1 MFNHLNRFGLLVGIF
16 IVKKKKG
23 DGIFAFTLPSYP
35 FLDSNSATQF
45 QYVCGVDLIII
56 LTRKMGVLA

>member
-1 MFNHLNRFGLLVGIF
+1 MFNHLNRFGLVVGIF
-16 IVKKKKG
+16 IVKKMG
-23 DGIFAFTLPSYP
+23 DKIFAFTLPSYP

-56 LTRKMGVLA
+56 LTRNMDVLA